1 MLGEKHSLVHD
12 FPNFKD
18 VISQLTKTDYQF
30 AEDTSRYDAL
40 DKEIRVLE
48 VNNAP
53 IDDDAMHQLKHHR
66 AALKDTLYERIRT
79 AAQ

>member
-12 FPNFKD
+12 FPNLKD

-30 AEDTSRYDAL
+30 AEDTNRYDAL

-66 AALKDTLYERIRT
+66 AVLKDALYQRLKT
-79 AAQ
+79 AMQ